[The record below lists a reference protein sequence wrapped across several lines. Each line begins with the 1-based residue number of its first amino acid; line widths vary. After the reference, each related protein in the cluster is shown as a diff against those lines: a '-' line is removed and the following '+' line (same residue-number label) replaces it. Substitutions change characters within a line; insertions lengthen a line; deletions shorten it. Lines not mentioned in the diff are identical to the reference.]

1 LCVTVTLVDGLVLAR
16 SAFHQSINYRSVVIL
31 GRGHAVTERA
41 DKEAALRALVEHVVP
56 GRSADVRGP
65 NAKELATT
73 LVIAVPLQEASTKA
87 RTGPPK
93 DAPGDDALHVW
104 AGELP
109 LSLQA
114 HEPIPDPQ
122 LAPDLPVPEYMRH
135 YRR

>member
-73 LVIAVPLQEASTKA
+73 LVIAVPLQEASAKA

-93 DAPGDDALHVW
+93 DAPGDALRVW
-104 AGELP
+104 AGEVP